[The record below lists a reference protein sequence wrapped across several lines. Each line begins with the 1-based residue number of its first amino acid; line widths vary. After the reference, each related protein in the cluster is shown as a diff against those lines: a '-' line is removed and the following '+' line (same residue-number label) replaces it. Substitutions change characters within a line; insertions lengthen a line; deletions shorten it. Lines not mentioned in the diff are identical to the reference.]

1 MTLEQLIDKY
11 SKYIDD
17 LRFEDL
23 NKALVNTE
31 EIFKI
36 EDGVIDQLNQLI
48 LEETGL
54 HLLYEAE
61 HNDHYVIIKNQYCH
75 DLCSRKD
82 SPFVYS
88 YKQRV
93 NPQWSALALFNELV
107 DSNIHA
113 LFDYTID
120 SDNDLLDVDD
130 IRDLTGDD
138 SKVKY
143 FDLALEYSG
152 GRFQIELFLG
162 FYHEDSSSST
172 QHILCVKEL
181 DINYGY
187 GFSKNNSES
196 DKSEYAINDTDIK
209 KVMDQINNKLI
220 QVLK

>member
-36 EDGVIDQLNQLI
+36 EDKVIDQLNQLI

-61 HNDHYVIIKNQYCH
+61 RNSNYVIIKNQYCQ
-75 DLCSRKD
+75 DLCGKKD

-88 YKQRV
+88 YRYKV
-93 NPQWSALALFNELV
+93 NPKWSALALFNELV
-107 DSNIHA
+107 DANIHA
-113 LFDYTID
+113 LFDYMID
-120 SDNDLLDVDD
+120 SDNDLLDADD

-138 SKVKY
+138 SKVTY

-162 FYHEDSSSST
+162 FYHEESPSLT
-172 QHILCVKEL
+172 QYILFIKEL

-187 GFSKNNSES
+187 GFSKNYHES

-209 KVMDQINNKLI
+209 KVMDQIDNKI
-220 QVLK
+220 VQVLK